1 MFPDTFKDVPC
12 VSPQEKAYQLDKTLE
27 QLGYDPHAKP
37 PSKATWALSVVFEK
51 IGHAL
56 CWCGCR
62 FWRWAQN
69 LRVMCGQDLYALRGE
84 KSDV

>member
-37 PSKATWALSVVFEK
+37 PSKATWALSVVFEL
-51 IGHAL
+51 G
-56 CWCGCR
+56 
-62 FWRWAQN
+62 AQRRR
-69 LRVMCGQDLYALRGE
+69 LAGRLHQPFRGIRLGL
-84 KSDV
+84 VVPFVP